1 MNDVQCVFCIFS
13 ADIKDILLTKLNET
27 FPELH
32 QLRDKKENI
41 KAEFLH
47 RKDNITAKFNATKGN
62 LVGKSNLIQISI

>member
-1 MNDVQCVFCIFS
+1 M
-13 ADIKDILLTKLNET
+13 DILLAKLNET

-32 QLRDKKENI
+32 HLRDKKENI

-62 LVGKSNLIQISI
+62 LVGKSNLIQISIWIAVFQLHYIYRKS